1 MFAGI
6 QRERDPNLI
15 NMEQNVFGQLAQV
28 GFEEDKVVG
37 YTEPKRLNSNGILS
51 SLSVEDAIK
60 ELLNMEKN
68 LK

>member
-15 NMEQNVFGQLAQV
+15 NLEQNVFGQLAQV

-37 YTEPKRLNSNGILS
+37 YIEPKKLNSNGILS